1 MMECKREMK
10 FCEGE
15 ERLFCLC
22 WWGMVLNHCFPWVG
36 QPAFLPLG
44 STFGFPFLVVFF
56 LTFLEEEEK
65 NIVKY

>member
-1 MMECKREMK
+1 
-10 FCEGE
+10 
-15 ERLFCLC
+15 
-22 WWGMVLNHCFPWVG
+22 VLVG
-36 QPAFLPLG
+36 YGTKPLLSLGGSASLLPLG